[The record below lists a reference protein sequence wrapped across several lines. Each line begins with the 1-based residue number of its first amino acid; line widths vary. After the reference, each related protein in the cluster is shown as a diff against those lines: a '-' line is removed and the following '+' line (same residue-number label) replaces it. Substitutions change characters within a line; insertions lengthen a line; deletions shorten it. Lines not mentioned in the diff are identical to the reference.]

1 MILFGKRNFHPCK
14 RLDHLESLASS
25 LYRKKKYKARVDRIA
40 RGRPRRVFGEE
51 EEVKFAA
58 ALHKRFGLLG
68 EQLDWRTLRVV
79 MQKHL
84 QNLVRA
90 NPSKVTGWELN
101 DQRPNENFLRRF
113 AKRNNLPI
121 MNVDLNDIKD

>member
-1 MILFGKRNFHPCK
+1 M
-14 RLDHLESLASS
+14 ASS
-25 LYRKKKYKARVDRIA
+25 VYRKKKYKARVGRIA

-68 EQLDWRTLRVV
+68 DQLDWRTLRVL

-84 QNLVRA
+84 QNLVRT
-90 NPSKVTGWELN
+90 NPARVTGWELN

-121 MNVDLNDIKD
+121 MNVDLNDIKG